1 MIALP
6 ESFAEIDSC
15 EYLFLR
21 DIREPRHNSLRLL
34 LEAGSASPEVS
45 TVIIAGT
52 PITGCHNVE
61 SNDQSPLFEVLWE
74 TYVAY
79 SVRNE
84 SYVGLDAPEEVS
96 VGGHL
101 RLYSRSRFLEYVSHA
116 TFACPE
122 YPGPLQHVRINCED
136 HIIDVVSTA
145 LPRIRR
151 TRPT

>member
-21 DIREPRHNSLRLL
+21 DMREPRENSLRLMV
-34 LEAGSASPEVS
+34 EAGSAIPEAS
-45 TVIIAGT
+45 TLIIAGT
-52 PITGCHNVE
+52 AITGCHKVE
-61 SNDQSPLFEVLWE
+61 SNEQSPLFEILWE
-74 TYVAY
+74 IYVAY

-84 SYVGLDAPEEVS
+84 SYVGPDAPEEVS
-96 VGGHL
+96 AGGHM
-101 RLYSRSRFLEYVSHA
+101 RLYSKSNFLEYIAHT

-122 YPGPLQHVRINCED
+122 YPGPLQHVRINCEC
-136 HIIDVVSTA
+136 HIIDIVSTA

-151 TRPT
+151 IRPV